1 MKIVINISK
10 EKDMLGSYDENCLR
24 EINLSDDVV
33 NEFKLKRDSLDIDCE
48 LEDFIVDD
56 ISTLVENEIDNG
68 LYGLF
73 NY

>member
-1 MKIVINISK
+1 MRIYIEVGNFRHVI
-10 EKDMLGSYDENCLR
+10 E
-24 EINLSDDVV
+24 LSDDVV

>member
-1 MKIVINISK
+1 MKIVIK
-10 EKDMLGSYDENCLR
+10 VGKFEKVIKLNDEQ
-24 EINLSDDVV
+24 V
-33 NEFKLKRDSLDIDCE
+33 NEFKLKRDSLDIDCD

-56 ISTLVENEIDNG
+56 VSSLVSNEIENG

>member
-1 MKIVINISK
+1 MKIKIQIDTGFVS
-10 EKDMLGSYDENCLR
+10 EGGRGSVWESVHLT
-24 EINLSDDVV
+24 EEQV
-33 NEFKLKRDSLDIDCE
+33 NEFKLKRDSLDIDCK

-56 ISTLVENEIDNG
+56 IASLVQHEIENG

>member
-1 MKIVINISK
+1 MKIVIEVGKFK
-10 EKDMLGSYDENCLR
+10 EVIK
-24 EINLSDDVV
+24 LSDDVV
-33 NEFKLKRDSLDIDCE
+33 NEFKLKRDSLDIDCD

-56 ISTLVENEIDNG
+56 VSSLISNEIDNG

>member
-1 MKIVINISK
+1 MKIKIEVGKFKEVIKLN
-10 EKDMLGSYDENCLR
+10 
-24 EINLSDDVV
+24 DDVV

-56 ISTLVENEIDNG
+56 ISSLVENEIENG

>member
-1 MKIVINISK
+1 MRIYIEVGNFRNVI
-10 EKDMLGSYDENCLR
+10 E
-24 EINLSDDVV
+24 LSDDVV
-33 NEFKLKRDSLDIDCE
+33 NEFKLKRDSLDIDCD

-56 ISTLVENEIDNG
+56 VSSLISNEIDNG

>member
-1 MKIVINISK
+1 MIIVIEVGKFK
-10 EKDMLGSYDENCLR
+10 EK
-24 EINLSDDVV
+24 IFLSDDVV
-33 NEFKLKRDSLDIDCE
+33 NEFKLKRDSLEYCDCE

-56 ISTLVENEIDNG
+56 ISNLVENEIENG

>member
-1 MKIVINISK
+1 MRIYIEVGNFRNVI
-10 EKDMLGSYDENCLR
+10 E
-24 EINLSDDVV
+24 LSDDVV

-56 ISTLVENEIDNG
+56 ISSLVENEIENG

>member
-1 MKIVINISK
+1 MIIVFEVGKIKEVIK
-10 EKDMLGSYDENCLR
+10 
-24 EINLSDDVV
+24 LSDDVV

-56 ISTLVENEIDNG
+56 ISNLVENEIENG